1 MKKLLV
7 VLLTVLFVLTG
18 CGGGGTQPAA
28 EEVVYVVGV
37 DAEPATM
44 NPDAIA
50 DDNVHPV
57 P

>member
-28 EEVVYVVGV
+28 EE
-37 DAEPATM
+37 DLK
-44 NPDAIA
+44 
-50 DDNVHPV
+50 
-57 P
+57 